1 MKLSA
6 DKIPPQTDYKIIKP
20 VQPIYKPLTPIHS
33 NVKSKILTS
42 VTKSIR
48 KLDNLSTPSKVFNS
62 PIANISSTTKN
73 SSIQKISESVK
84 KATTFIKKTTP
95 LNSTITDKT
104 KSITESSPKKVIDTT
119 KFNYTIPKHV
129 NEVESNNDKYIFNS
143 NNKTNMLYKFTEPK
157 SSTKLKPDGSIFNFT
172 TPK

>member
-62 PIANISSTTKN
+62 PIVNISSTTKN
-73 SSIQKISESVK
+73 PSIAKISESVK

-95 LNSTITDKT
+95 FNSTITDKT
-104 KSITESSPKKVIDTT
+104 KSITESSPKKVIET
-119 KFNYTIPKHV
+119 KFNFTKPKHV
-129 NEVESNNDKYIFNS
+129 NEVESSNDKYIFNS
-143 NNKTNMLYKFTEPK
+143 NKTNMLYKFTEPK

-172 TPK
+172 APK